1 MLILKKLWKALNHA
15 GKPWQISLAVAL
27 AMIVGLTPF
36 VSLHNIIIIL
46 LVLVFNIHLGIFIL
60 ASGFFSGVAYIFD
73 PLFHDLGLL
82 ILQNG
87 ALEGL
92 WTTLY
97 NNPVF
102 NLSHFNNTI
111 LMGSLAVSLVLFF
124 PVLKLVSTLLVK
136 YRENI
141 AVKIQNIP
149 LLNRLSYFHN
159 EEASDVKTFRTAGLI
174 VIAVILIPV
183 FIVTKFYLNGF
194 VKEQLEI
201 NIAKNSDKTVTFKD
215 VDVSLLGSNVTAT
228 GLIISDKNKK
238 GENIAIDKVAIDI
251 DILNLVMKKFI
262 VENLA
267 VENINFPDHVKQSV
281 SKPVSKSETTS
292 SDSKFKFDISQL
304 SKIDTS
310 NIKNIQQDQV
320 KNYYDK
326 FKEYYEKA
334 KPLFN
339 KAAASESKADEIV
352 YKRGVGSFITYKDN
366 TNLPQILVE
375 KGSFS
380 ITYEDIVYKGNLKDF
395 TTNQAK
401 YQKPFLLNISSQNE
415 KFKEL
420 KVDASIYQVPNK
432 EKNTINF
439 KMSEFKADDYISDDF
454 SLANSLING
463 TLAMDIGKNDTIKG
477 SGKLDLVQTDI
488 SLKESNKYITELN
501 KSLKNTQGINAT
513 LAIKGRLDNPAIKV
527 DSNIQTILKSKINDL
542 VKSQKENLKKEAE
555 SKAKEQL
562 QKKLGDKLDSKTGD
576 TIKGLFNF

>member
-1 MLILKKLWKALNHA
+1 MLILKKLWNALNHA

-36 VSLHNIIIIL
+36 VSLHNIVIIL
-46 LVLVFNIHLGIFIL
+46 LVLIFNIHIGIFVL
-60 ASGFFSGVAYIFD
+60 ASGFFSGLAYIFD
-73 PLFHDLGLL
+73 PLFHDLGLA
-82 ILQNG
+82 ILKNG

-124 PVLKLVSTLLVK
+124 PVLKLISTLLVK

-149 LLNRLSYFHN
+149 LLNRLSYFHQE
-159 EEASDVKTFRTAGLI
+159 EEANVKTFRTAGLA

-183 FIVTKFYLNGF
+183 FIVTKFYLDGF
-194 VKEQLEI
+194 VKEQLEL
-201 NIAKNSDKTVTFKD
+201 NIAKNSDKTVTIED
-215 VDVSLLGSNVTAT
+215 VNVGILSSNVTAT
-228 GLIISDKNKK
+228 GLVISDKNKK

-251 DILNLVMKKFI
+251 NILNLVMKKFI

-267 VENINFPDHVKQSV
+267 IQNINFPDHVKQSV
-281 SKPVSKSETTS
+281 SKPVSKSKTTS

-326 FKEYYEKA
+326 FKEYYQKA

-339 KAAASESKADEIV
+339 KAADSKSEADEIV
-352 YKRGVGSFITYKDN
+352 YKRGIGSFITYKDN
-366 TNLPQILVE
+366 SNLPQILVE

-380 ITYEDIVYKGNLKDF
+380 ITYEDIVYKGSLKDF

-420 KVDASIYQVPNK
+420 KIDASIFQVPNK
-432 EKNTINF
+432 EKNTINLM
-439 KMSEFKADDYISDDF
+439 MSEFKADDYLSDDF
-454 SLANSLING
+454 SLANSVING

-488 SLKESNKYITELN
+488 ALKESNKYITELN

-513 LAIKGRLDNPAIKV
+513 LAIKGKMDNPSIKV
-527 DSNIQTILKSKINDL
+527 DSNIQMILKSKINNL

-555 SKAKEQL
+555 TKAKEQL